1 VVLKWLILI
10 LMFLAFMAVMAIVV
24 EAEEYEHHELSRRR
38 FKDMV
43 LWLLFVAALVLLV
56 VWYFYDP
63 KSGSALERPSQPSR
77 EQRAIP

>member
-1 VVLKWLILI
+1 MVVKWLILI
-10 LMFLAFMAVMAIVV
+10 LGFLVAMAVMAIVV

-38 FKDMV
+38 FKAMV

-63 KSGSALERPSQPSR
+63 NAATSAIQKPPT
-77 EQRAIP
+77 P